1 AALEC
6 VAVLDADHVEVIDGP
21 RPSRFEG
28 QSDFSDSGAQRSKEL
43 AVAPGHFATFCVPL
57 PQALELD
64 GQDPCLDRVESAIVP
79 LDVVD
84 VFPRLAMIS
93 QHLAV
98 PRQSLVVGGD
108 GSRLSAGAPSL

>member
-1 AALEC
+1 
-6 VAVLDADHVEVIDGP
+6 
-21 RPSRFEG
+21 R
-28 QSDFSDSGAQRSKEL
+28 RSKEL
-43 AVAPGHFATFCVPL
+43 AVAPGNLATFCVPL

-79 LDVVD
+79 LDVVN

-108 GSRLSAGAPSL
+108 GSRLSAGAQILTGIEAERRGAAHRPGLTPPVLSLGE